1 MTKVIAFGDSIMK
14 GVVMKK
20 SQNQKETKYTV
31 SESNFSNEVER
42 RLGFEV
48 VNYGKFGSTIENGA
62 KVIDR
67 NLDKI
72 QNADYALLEYGGNDC
87 DFHWAEIANN
97 PTSEHNPKTS
107 LKEFVR
113 RYCEVIEKIKSMGT
127 KPLLLSL
134 PPLCA
139 ERYFDY
145 FSKDLSGDERN
156 RILNWLGGNKQRIS
170 NWHQSYNLELFK
182 IAMNEQIP
190 IIDITTSF
198 LQKVDLFDYI
208 CMDGIHPNDKGQ
220 KLIGE
225 ILCEK
230 FEKN

>member
-1 MTKVIAFGDSIMK
+1 MTKVIAFGDSILK
-14 GVVMKK
+14 GVVMKR
-20 SQNQKETKYTV
+20 SQNQNETKYTI
-31 SESNFSNEVER
+31 SESNFSNEVEK

-48 VNYGKFGSTIENGA
+48 SNYGKFGSTIYNGA
-62 KVIDR
+62 KVIER

-87 DFHWAEIANN
+87 DFDWNSIAIN
-97 PTSEHNPKTS
+97 PGEEHSPKTTIQ
-107 LKEFVR
+107 EFVKK
-113 RYCEVIEKIKSMGT
+113 YCEVIDKIKSMGT

-145 FSKDLSGDERN
+145 FSKNLNSEEKN
-156 RILNWLGGNKQRIS
+156 SILKWLGGSKDRIA

-182 IAMNEQIP
+182 IAINEQIP

-198 LQKVDLFDYI
+198 LQKKDFKDYM
-208 CMDGIHPNDKGQ
+208 CLDGIHPNDKGQ
-220 KLIGE
+220 RLIAE
-225 ILCEK
+225 ILCDF